1 MKLMD
6 DMHYVKIYAEKLK
19 EDNKLFRQ
27 HKKFIESQLN
37 GSESLFKKMFGKNFK
52 LNARKY
58 LREIRL
64 LENPIA
70 K

>member
-19 EDNKLFRQ
+19 EDNNLFKQ

-37 GSESLFKKMFGKNFK
+37 ASESLFKKMFGRDFK

-58 LREIRL
+58 LRDIGL
-64 LENPIA
+64 LKNPIA